1 VSTNT
6 ITLARM
12 MQRPSQPAPIV
23 FVAHADRSL
32 HVTLQTLIGNAGWHA
47 QLFGDAKTLLSL
59 LHAAG
64 PACLIVDMQLPDI
77 DGLELQSLLADRRDI
92 PVIFIADNPSA
103 RTVVRAM
110 KAGAIEVLTTPVEEG
125 LLIDAIRQALQL
137 SRTMLAWNAE
147 RRLLQQKYQRLS
159 RRERE
164 VMRHV
169 VRGHLNKN
177 IATDLGISEITVKVH
192 RGQVMRKMQADS
204 LADLVNMA
212 MALRIGAPAQP
223 DTSESF
229 AANAAIVTHC
239 A

>member
-1 VSTNT
+1 MSTHT
-6 ITLARM
+6 IALTRM
-12 MQRPSQPAPIV
+12 MQRSPQPSPIV

-32 HVTLQTLIGNAGWHA
+32 RAALQTSIANAGWQA
-47 QLFGDAKTLLSL
+47 QLFGDAGTLLSL

-64 PACLIVDMQLPDI
+64 PACLIVAMQLPDI
-77 DGLELQSLLADRRDI
+77 DGLELQSLLADHPDI

-110 KAGAIEVLTTPVEEG
+110 KAGAVEVLTTPLDEG
-125 LLIDAIRQALQL
+125 LLIEAIRQALQL
-137 SRTMLAWNAE
+137 SSTMLARAAE
-147 RRLLQQKYQRLS
+147 RRLLRQRYERLS

-164 VMRHV
+164 VMRYV
-169 VRGHLNKN
+169 VRGHMNKN

-192 RGQVMRKMQADS
+192 RGQAMRKMQADS

-212 MALRIGAPAQP
+212 MALRIGASAQP

-229 AANAAIVTHC
+229 AADAAIVTHC